1 MVRDYLPVD
10 DPKPKSIWTA
20 QIWANE
26 LSKQQ
31 QKKKGHE
38 AKEGREAGADLR
50 EIMGTHGMNM
60 IKMYE
65 NFKDRY
71 KYC

>member
-1 MVRDYLPVD
+1 MIPN
-10 DPKPKSIWTA
+10 PKVYGQHKYEPMNYQNS
-20 QIWANE
+20 
-26 LSKQQ
+26 S
-31 QKKKGHE
+31 KKKGHE
-38 AKEGREAGADLR
+38 AKEGKEAGADLR